1 MAGST
6 RGEPEQGTGL
16 GPGSRPAS
24 LPVLVLRAVR
34 PRQWIKNL
42 LVLAAPVAAG
52 DLFRWEVAGP
62 TLVALVAF
70 CLAASAVYLVNDCA
84 DIEADR
90 LHPRKRLRPIAAG
103 QLGVPTALTIA
114 VLLAAASLLLAVLTR
129 WELGALLLGYLVMQV
144 AYARW
149 LKHEPVVDISIV
161 AGGFLLRAVAGGVAA
176 GLPISQWFLLVAG
189 FGSLFVVS
197 GKRYSELQTLGS
209 EAGTRRSLVR
219 YTGSYL
225 RFVSGVAAAAT
236 VMSYSL
242 WAFENAPSEGIP
254 WHTISIAPFLI
265 GLLRYAVDV
274 DAGEAAEPEDIV
286 FADRVL
292 QGVALC
298 WLVVVWLG
306 IRHV

>member
-1 MAGST
+1 M
-6 RGEPEQGTGL
+6 
-16 GPGSRPAS
+16 
-24 LPVLVLRAVR
+24 R

-52 DLFRWEVAGP
+52 ELFRWSVAGP
-62 TLVALVAF
+62 TLAAFAAF
-70 CLAASAVYLVNDCA
+70 CLVASAVYLVNDCA
-84 DIEADR
+84 DVEADR

-103 QLGVPTALTIA
+103 QLGVRTALTMAVVLA
-114 VLLAAASLLLAVLTR
+114 VLGLLVAFLTR
-129 WELGALLLGYLVMQV
+129 WELGALLLGYLGMQV
-144 AYARW
+144 AYAYW
-149 LKHEPVVDISIV
+149 LKHEPVVDLSIV

-189 FGSLFVVS
+189 FGSLFVVA
-197 GKRYSELQTLGS
+197 GKRYSELQMLGS
-209 EAGTRRSLVR
+209 DAGTRRSLVR

-242 WAFENAPSEGIP
+242 WAFENAPARGVP

-265 GLLRYAVDV
+265 ALLRYAVDV

-286 FADRVL
+286 FADRIL
-292 QGVALC
+292 QGVVLC

>member
-1 MAGST
+1 MES
-6 RGEPEQGTGL
+6 EPRD
-16 GPGSRPAS
+16 GPRPR
-24 LPVLVLRAVR
+24 LRPVTFLVALVQAMR

-42 LVLAAPVAAG
+42 LVLAAPLAAG
-52 DLFRWEVAGP
+52 DLFHWDVAGP
-62 TLVALVAF
+62 TLVAFAAF

-84 DIEADR
+84 DVEADR

-103 QLGVPTALTIA
+103 RLGVRPALASA
-114 VLLAAASLLLAVLTR
+114 VVLALVGLALAALTR
-129 WELGALLLGYLVMQV
+129 WELAALLLGYLAIQL
-144 AYARW
+144 AYAWW
-149 LKHEPVVDISIV
+149 LKHEPVIDISIV

-189 FGSLFVVS
+189 FGSLFVVT
-197 GKRYSELQTLGS
+197 GKRYSELYMLGS

-236 VMSYSL
+236 IMSYSL
-242 WAFENAPSEGIP
+242 WAFENAPARGVP

-265 GLLRYAVDV
+265 GMLRYAVDV
-274 DAGEAAEPEDIV
+274 DAGAAAEPEDIV

-292 QGVALC
+292 QGVGLC
-298 WLVVVWLG
+298 WLVVLWLG
-306 IRHV
+306 VRHG